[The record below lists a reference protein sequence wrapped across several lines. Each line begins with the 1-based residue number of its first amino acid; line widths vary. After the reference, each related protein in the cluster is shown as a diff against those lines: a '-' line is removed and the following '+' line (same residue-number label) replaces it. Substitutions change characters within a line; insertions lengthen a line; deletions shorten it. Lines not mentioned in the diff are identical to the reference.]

1 MDKTPI
7 EIKLMQDIKF
17 VIDLNEIKTK
27 EIQQKN
33 KIIRTQ
39 NGVIAEYKKKIKEY
53 ENKIKNFEENNKLL
67 LNQITE
73 TNKQLEDIYPLHH
86 FL

>member
-17 VIDLNEIKTK
+17 VINLNEVKTK
-27 EIQQKN
+27 EIQKKN
-33 KIIRTQ
+33 KIIKTQ
-39 NGVIAEYKKKIKEY
+39 NEVITEYKKRFNEY
-53 ENKIKNFEENNKLL
+53 ENKIKELVENNKLL

-86 FL
+86 F